1 MPTNLLKEYPELL
14 EILHLPA
21 DKRKES
27 LLKIFKRD
35 IEDNEDFK
43 FRGVQIYPIKT
54 DGEIDMAREFM
65 HLTTEEVEDI
75 DENGQ
80 KQAKKRV
87 FDMHRSQRLHWINHH
102 IHERIPE
109 NIEIFSVIE
118 RDTNKRQDITKTYIY
133 DTKEKYVIVLERH
146 RKGGYFLLTAYYLN
160 RPYAEKGMKK
170 KMKKRLKEVI

>member
-1 MPTNLLKEYPELL
+1 MPTTLLKEYPELL

-75 DENGQ
+75 DENGL

-102 IHERIPE
+102 IH
-109 NIEIFSVIE
+109 
-118 RDTNKRQDITKTYIY
+118 
-133 DTKEKYVIVLERH
+133 
-146 RKGGYFLLTAYYLN
+146 
-160 RPYAEKGMKK
+160 
-170 KMKKRLKEVI
+170 

>member
-1 MPTNLLKEYPELL
+1 MPTNFLKEYPELL

-35 IEDNEDFK
+35 IEGNEDFK

-54 DGEIDMAREFM
+54 DMAREFM

-75 DENGQ
+75 DENGV

-109 NIEIFSVIE
+109 NIDIFSVVE
-118 RDTNKRQDITKTYIY
+118 RDTNKRQDITKTYMVFPPYRILS
-133 DTKEKYVIVLERH
+133 DQTVCRKTVAEENEKTSWRSYIKDAGLGPISR
-146 RKGGYFLLTAYYLN
+146 
-160 RPYAEKGMKK
+160 
-170 KMKKRLKEVI
+170 

>member
-65 HLTTEEVEDI
+65 HLTTEEVEEA
-75 DENGQ
+75 DENGV

-87 FDMHRSQRLHWINHH
+87 FDMHRSQRLHCINHH

-109 NIEIFSVIE
+109 NIEIFSIVE
-118 RDTNKRQDITKTYIY
+118 RDTNKRQNIIKTYIY
-133 DTKEKYVIVLERH
+133 DKEEKYLIVLECQ

-160 RPYAEKGMKK
+160 RPYAEKQLKK
-170 KMKKRLKEVI
+170 KMKNRLDEVI

>member
-1 MPTNLLKEYPELL
+1 MPTNLLKKYPELL

-75 DENGQ
+75 DENGVQ
-80 KQAKKRV
+80 QAKKRV

-102 IHERIPE
+102 IHEMIPQ
-109 NIEIFSVIE
+109 NIDIFSVIE

-133 DTKEKYVIVLERH
+133 DKQEKYLIVRECQ

-160 RPYAEKGMKK
+160 RPYAEKQLKK
-170 KMKKRLKEVI
+170 KMKKRLNTVI

>member
-21 DKRKES
+21 DKRKQS

-35 IEDNEDFK
+35 IEDNDDFK

-75 DENGQ
+75 DENGV
-80 KQAKKRV
+80 KQVKKRV

-102 IHERIPE
+102 IHETIPQ
-109 NIEIFSVIE
+109 NIDIFSVIE
-118 RDTNKRQDITKTYIY
+118 RDTNKRQDITKTDIY
-133 DTKEKYVIVLERH
+133 DKEEKYLIVLECQ

-160 RPYAEKGMKK
+160 RPYAEKQLKK
-170 KMKKRLKEVI
+170 KMKKRLNEVI

>member
-87 FDMHRSQRLHWINHH
+87 FDMHRSQRLHWINQH

-133 DTKEKYVIVLERH
+133 DTKEKYVIVLECH

-170 KMKKRLKEVI
+170 KMKKRLKEVV